1 MSCAGAVCS
10 CAFTCMTE
18 SARSKQLLSIGALAR
33 AIGIPVETLRTWERR
48 YGVPQAERTDTG
60 HRRYSMDTLQK
71 LRLVRAAIQAG
82 HRASV
87 VVSAS
92 EAELR
97 GLIDSAPTDAQGAR
111 ADQDAS
117 AADDELQHAA
127 SIAHCIELMRRFDG
141 RALDREL
148 SSGLAALGALR
159 FMEARIAPLLSDVG
173 ERWCRGELGVRHE
186 HFASERIQEFLVRH
200 RQPLSDAATGPACV
214 CATPAGEQH
223 TLGLQMAAYTLA
235 LNNVRV
241 VYLGANLPVS
251 ELASAIEQ
259 HAARGALLSAARGT
273 PRESLHDQC
282 RQLREAVGSELTI
295 LVGGAGF
302 DTVPP
307 AAIGLPSLRS
317 LSSWARGFSLGFS
330 PN

>member
-1 MSCAGAVCS
+1 
-10 CAFTCMTE
+10 MTE
-18 SARSKQLLSIGALAR
+18 PARPGQLLSIGALAR
-33 AIGIPVETLRTWERR
+33 ATGIPVETLRTWERR
-48 YGVPQAERTDTG
+48 YGVPKAERTDTG

-71 LRLVRAAIQAG
+71 LRLVRSAIQAG
-82 HRASV
+82 HRASLV
-87 VVSAS
+87 LGAS
-92 EAELR
+92 EVELR
-97 GLIDSAPTDAQGAR
+97 GLIESAPTD
-111 ADQDAS
+111 DPVIAS
-117 AADDELQHAA
+117 GADDEIQQAA
-127 SIAHCIELMRRFDG
+127 SIAHCVELMRRFDG

-159 FMEARIAPLLSDVG
+159 FMERRIAPLLLDVG
-173 ERWCRGELGVRHE
+173 ERWCSGDLGVRHE
-186 HFASERIQEFLVRH
+186 HFASERIQHFLVRH
-200 RQPLSDAATGPACV
+200 RQPLSDAATGPVCV

-241 VYLGANLPVS
+241 VYLGANLPAS

-273 PRESLHDQC
+273 PREALHEHCQ
-282 RQLREAVGSELTI
+282 QLRDAVGSELTI

-302 DTVPP
+302 EVVPP
-307 AAIGLPSLRS
+307 AAIGLQSLHS
-317 LSSWARGFSLGFS
+317 LNSWARGFSVGFS

>member
-1 MSCAGAVCS
+1 MAR
-10 CAFTCMTE
+10 MTE
-18 SARSKQLLSIGALAR
+18 PARPGQLLSIGALAR
-33 AIGIPVETLRTWERR
+33 ATGIPVETLRTWERR
-48 YGVPQAERTDTG
+48 YGVPKAERTDTG

-71 LRLVRAAIQAG
+71 LRLVRSAIQAG
-82 HRASV
+82 HRASLALG
-87 VVSAS
+87 AS
-92 EAELR
+92 EVELR
-97 GLIDSAPTDAQGAR
+97 GLIESAPTDEPVI
-111 ADQDAS
+111 AS
-117 AADDELQHAA
+117 GADDETQHAA
-127 SIAHCIELMRRFDG
+127 SVAHCVELMRRFDG

-159 FMEARIAPLLSDVG
+159 FMERRIAPLLHDVG
-173 ERWCRGELGVRHE
+173 ERWCSGDLGVRHE
-186 HFASERIQEFLVRH
+186 HFASERIQDFLVRH
-200 RQPLSDAATGPACV
+200 RQPLSDAATGPVCV

-241 VYLGANLPVS
+241 VYLGANLPAS

-273 PRESLHDQC
+273 PREVLHEHC
-282 RQLREAVGSELTI
+282 RQLRDAVGSELTI

-302 DTVPP
+302 EVVPP
-307 AAIGLPSLRS
+307 AAIGLHSLHS
-317 LSSWARGFSLGFS
+317 LNSWARGFSLGFT